1 MKRIAALIFAAVL
14 VLSMAGCSDSSQSS
28 TGTNISTVSQKVES
42 SNADPS
48 SSDPEPSSTVEHIPV
63 SFEMTDAQ
71 EMTEL
76 LKYTDFKFFAKAQD
90 YDTETKVHTTYNGE
104 IIDES
109 TKKRVYEML
118 CELIKNSEVQLKD
131 DQDVQ
136 SGRNAILTLNKDG
149 KDDFYSKYTVSDG
162 LLVRGDNDGG
172 ANVYVLKGP
181 NSYHILQP
189 EYQFQQEF
197 EALLKKGVK
206 RQENIT
212 EESGGDKISPAPTTK
227 DDFCNY
233 RITSYEFSA
242 KAQKT
247 DEQAERRYY
256 YEGSAE
262 DFNIRKELFEKLCR
276 IVGQKE
282 ITLQGAQVV
291 QGGGTPFITA
301 KNSEGGEYTLAE
313 GILADAPQLQ
323 GGKSILVLK
332 TPDGKTYYLD
342 NDKNEKQ
349 KLDEL
354 IQKGICTPKN
364 LVKEEYFGTRTP
376 DSSKKLTADDIAF
389 IYVRTNYAEGTYIQ
403 GSYVSKKG
411 EFYQFD
417 FSEIEGSGRRE
428 FTDWLIEQIGI
439 HSQTETAWSKK
450 KADTDKLAEGLEY
463 AAKIDPNANVTT
475 ENKMYDYGQNT
486 LYAIVDGRF
495 VMLRSRGDN
504 DKTVED
510 ENAAKAIDA
519 YNEAMEIFD
528 QNKK

>member
-14 VLSMAGCSDSSQSS
+14 VLSMAGCSDSSQNSA
-28 TGTNISTVSQKVES
+28 GTSISAASQKPDTSNSDPS

-48 SSDPEPSSTVEHIPV
+48 STVEHVPV

-136 SGRNAILTLNKDG
+136 GGGSAILTLKKDG

-162 LLVRGDNDGG
+162 LLVSGDNDGG

-181 NSYHILQP
+181 NSWHILQP
-189 EYQFQQEF
+189 GYQLQQEF
-197 EALLKKGVK
+197 EVLLKKGVM
-206 RQENIT
+206 RQENIVG
-212 EESGGDKISPAPTTK
+212 ESGGDKISPAPTTK

-342 NDKNEKQ
+342 NDINEKQ

-354 IQKGICTPKN
+354 IQKEICTPKN
-364 LVKEEYFGTRTP
+364 LVKEEYFGKNTP
-376 DSSKKLTADDIAF
+376 DSSKKLTANDIAF

-411 EFYQFD
+411 DLYHFD
-417 FSEIEGSGRRE
+417 FSAIEGSGRRE
-428 FTDWLIEQIGI
+428 FSDWLTEQIGI
-439 HSQTETAWSKK
+439 HSQTASPEKK
-450 KADTDKLAEGLEY
+450 KADTDKLTEGLEY
-463 AAKIDPNANVTT
+463 AAKIDPNAKVTT
-475 ENKMYDYGQNT
+475 VNRMYDYGQET
-486 LYAIVDGRF
+486 LYAVVDGRF